1 MTKNNKHVIIY
12 YRGLEM
18 KLDSKY
24 LKSLILEV
32 IDEATRRDF
41 LKGAAGLGG
50 LAALGKGIS
59 SLYDDEEENPEN
71 LVDQIK
77 DAPPLTKKDVEE
89 MGLNPEEFNVSDPDA
104 WKEPKAP
111 YAIQQG
117 KYALDQ
123 LRVTPENLEYYS
135 VAPAASNT
143 GDGYVYVDMGMLYD
157 MADQDAGIA
166 ESIDVSQAFFNDW
179 TIKRHYKYVFG
190 QLAFWGTFKDPED
203 PQSRKMAPSFPI
215 QTDEGETIQNIILPL
230 AWTVSLEYWME
241 RFISLEA
248 RLQQYPDNTNDILRE
263 AELTESQYYEMKA
276 RYQDVVS
283 RVSDPTIVTNPNYN
297 PEEEK

>member
-1 MTKNNKHVIIY
+1 
-12 YRGLEM
+12 M
-18 KLDSKY
+18 KLNSKY

-50 LAALGKGIS
+50 LGALGKGIS
-59 SLYDDEEENPEN
+59 SLYDDEKESPES
-71 LVDQIK
+71 LADEIK
-77 DAPPLTKKDVEE
+77 DASPLTKKDVEE

-111 YAIQQG
+111 YATQQG

-123 LRVTPENLEYYS
+123 LRVTPQNLEYYS

-143 GDGYVYVDMGMLYD
+143 GDGYAYVDMGTLYD
-157 MADQDAGIA
+157 MADQDSQIA
-166 ESIDVSQAFFNDW
+166 ESIDISQAFFNDW

-190 QLAFWGTFKDPED
+190 QLAFWGTFRDPED
-203 PQSRKMAPSFPI
+203 QQSRKMAPSFPI

-248 RLQQYPDNTNDILRE
+248 RLQQYPDNTEDILRE
-263 AELTESQYYEMKA
+263 AELTESQYYEMKT

-283 RVSDPTIVTNPNYN
+283 RVSDPKIVTNPNYK

>member
-1 MTKNNKHVIIY
+1 
-12 YRGLEM
+12 M
-18 KLDSKY
+18 KLNSKY

-32 IDEATRRDF
+32 IDEATRRDV
-41 LKGAAGLGG
+41 LKGLAGLTGTAAVGG
-50 LAALGKGIS
+50 TLA
-59 SLYDDEEENPEN
+59 SLYNDEEEESDTP
-71 LVDQIK
+71 
-77 DAPPLTKKDVEE
+77 DVKT
-89 MGLNPEEFNVSDPDA
+89 DD

-111 YAIQQG
+111 YATQQG

-123 LRVTPENLEYYS
+123 LRVTPQNLEYYS

-263 AELTESQYYEMKA
+263 AELTESQYYEMKT